1 MAQLVIKNVRSY
13 SKERG
18 INIDLSKKI
27 NLIYGQNG
35 SGKSTISGYFY
46 SPSNSS
52 YRECSFSQKDD
63 YQYIVYNNQFV
74 EDSFYHKS
82 EQPGVFTLSQSNKEV
97 MEDIK
102 QSDKKMASLKG
113 SLTRLENG
121 IKEKNEML
129 TKLENSCKDAVW
141 KKTAHIR
148 ATELTELMTGSLRK
162 DSLYNKICTQVRK
175 DEASSDDVLNE
186 YKKLKN
192 NKSSSFNS
200 ISLPSMPVLNTLQ
213 EELLLTPLIPSSN
226 SYLSNVIN
234 ELGNADWV
242 KLGLGYVNDSKCP
255 FCQGDT
261 IDNDFLKAIKDVF
274 DETYELR
281 LEDLRS
287 FHNDYS
293 KACDEFTRELEHS
306 LNGSGYISDDD
317 SIWSL
322 ITQIGQALEL
332 NKNAIK
338 EKIEKPSAVISVTDL
353 SINQDELNKK
363 IKNLNGEI
371 KETNDRLNIYEAS
384 ISNVTN
390 KLWMVLRNS
399 CGDVI
404 DNNNG
409 NMEELKKERNAIIK
423 RKEILEGEIQQEKI
437 KLSQLRKQVSNM
449 DETIDKINAS
459 LRNLG
464 LNGLEIKKAHER
476 NFFQIH
482 RGNDNVEVYK
492 SLSEGEKTIITFLYF
507 LECCEGQLEE
517 GEVKDKLIVIDDPI
531 SSLSHDYIYE
541 ISSLIHYR
549 IIEGMAPEAKVLILT
564 HNLFFF
570 QELLK
575 LAPPKIKIFDKQ
587 YNLLRVVKNE
597 FSDVIAMSK
606 GDIKNEYESYWMV
619 LKNVKDGIVNP
630 VVLPNV
636 MRNILEYY
644 FSFSCKLESL
654 RVVLEK
660 LAESESDI
668 TYKSFCRYMHRGSH
682 SDSSNI
688 NNLGRGATEKY
699 FEIFKNVFDKTDDLP
714 HYNRMFGSE
723 IDKEMTE

>member
-13 SKERG
+13 SKERS

-63 YQYIVYNNQFV
+63 YQYVVYNNQFV

-121 IKEKNEML
+121 IKEKDEML

-200 ISLPSMPVLNTLQ
+200 INLPSMPILNRLQ

-242 KLGLGYVNDSKCP
+242 KLGLGYVNDTKCP

-261 IDNDFLKAIKDVF
+261 INNDFLKAIKDVF

-306 LNGSGYISDDD
+306 LNGSSYISDDD

-338 EKIEKPSAVISVTDL
+338 EKIEKPSAVISATDL
-353 SINQDELNKK
+353 SMNHDELNTK

-371 KETNDRLNIYEAS
+371 KEINDRLNIYEAS

-390 KLWMVLRNS
+390 KLWMVLRNL

-404 DNNNG
+404 DNNNS
-409 NMEELKKERNAIIK
+409 NMDELKKERNTIIK
-423 RKEILEGEIQQEKI
+423 RKETLEGEIQQEKN

-549 IIEGMAPEAKVLILT
+549 IIEGMAPEAKVLVLT

-575 LAPPKIKIFDKQ
+575 LAPPKIKTFDKQ

-654 RVVLEK
+654 KVVLEK

-699 FEIFKNVFDKTDDLP
+699 FEIFKDVFDKTDDLP

>member
-1 MAQLVIKNVRSY
+1 MAQLVIRNVRSY
-13 SKERG
+13 SKERS

-46 SPSNSS
+46 SPSNVA
-52 YRECSFSQKDD
+52 YNDCSFSKEGD
-63 YQYIVYNNQFV
+63 YNYVVYNNQFV

-97 MEDIK
+97 LDDIK
-102 QSDKKMASLKG
+102 QSDKKIASLK
-113 SLTRLENG
+113 SRLTRLDSE
-121 IKEKNEML
+121 IKEKDEML
-129 TKLENSCKDAVW
+129 IKLENSCKEAVW

-148 ATELTELMTGSLRK
+148 TTELTELMAKSLRK
-162 DSLYNKICTQVRK
+162 DSLYSKICTQAEK
-175 DEASSDDVLNE
+175 DEASTEDVLNE

-192 NKSSSFNS
+192 NKTSSFNS
-200 ISLPSMPVLNTLQ
+200 INHPSMPILNTQ
-213 EELLLTPLIPSSN
+213 KEELLLTPLIPSSN
-226 SYLSNVIN
+226 SYLSNVIE

-242 KLGLGYVNDSKCP
+242 KSGLGYVNDTRCP

-261 IDNDFLKAIKDVF
+261 INNDFLKAITDVF

-281 LEDLRS
+281 LKDLKDIY
-287 FHNDYS
+287 NDYS
-293 KACDEFTRELEHS
+293 NSCDEYLRELEHS
-306 LNGSGYISDDD
+306 LFDSGYVSDDD
-317 SIWSL
+317 NIWGM
-322 ITQIGQALEL
+322 IKQIGQSLEL
-332 NKNAIK
+332 NKNALK
-338 EKIEKPSAVISVTDL
+338 EKIEKPSAAISLIDS
-353 SINQDELNKK
+353 SINYDEVNAK
-363 IKNLNGEI
+363 IKVLNGEI
-371 KETNDRLNIYEAS
+371 KEINDRLNAYETSIYNITS
-384 ISNVTN
+384 
-390 KLWMVLRNS
+390 KLWKVLRNLCS
-399 CGDVI
+399 DVI
-404 DNNNG
+404 DNNNT
-409 NMEELKKERNAIIK
+409 NMEELKGERNSIIQ
-423 RKEILEGEIQQEKI
+423 RKDIIEGEIQQEKVR
-437 KLSQLRKQVSNM
+437 LSNLRKQVSNM
-449 DETIDKINAS
+449 DETVDKINAS
-459 LRNLG
+459 LKNLG
-464 LNGLEIKKAHER
+464 LNSLEIKKSYER

-482 RGNDNVEVYK
+482 RGNDNVEIYK

-507 LECCEGQLEE
+507 LECCEGQLED
-517 GEVKDKLIVIDDPI
+517 GEIKDKLIVIDDPI

-549 IIEGMAPEAKVLILT
+549 IIEGIAPDAKILILT

-570 QELLK
+570 QEILK
-575 LAPPKIKIFDKQ
+575 LAPPKIKTFDKQ

-597 FSDVIAMSK
+597 YSDVIAMSK

-619 LKNVKDGIVNP
+619 LKNVKEGIVNP

-654 RVVLEK
+654 KTALEK

-688 NNLGRGATEKY
+688 NNLGRGTTEKY

-714 HYNRMFGSE
+714 HYNRMFGVE
-723 IDKEMTE
+723 IDKENVE

>member
-13 SKERG
+13 SKERS

-63 YQYIVYNNQFV
+63 YQYVVYNNQFV

-121 IKEKNEML
+121 IKEKDEML

-200 ISLPSMPVLNTLQ
+200 INLPSMPILNRLQ

-242 KLGLGYVNDSKCP
+242 KLGLGYVNDTKCP

-261 IDNDFLKAIKDVF
+261 INNDFLKAIKDVF

-293 KACDEFTRELEHS
+293 KACDDFTRELEHS

-322 ITQIGQALEL
+322 ITQNGQALEL

-353 SINQDELNKK
+353 SMNHDELNTK
-363 IKNLNGEI
+363 IKDLNGEI
-371 KETNDRLNIYEAS
+371 KEINDRLNIYEAS

-390 KLWMVLRNS
+390 KLWMVLRNL

-404 DNNNG
+404 DNNNS
-409 NMEELKKERNAIIK
+409 NMDELKKERNTIIK
-423 RKEILEGEIQQEKI
+423 RKETLEGEIQQEKNNF
-437 KLSQLRKQVSNM
+437 SQLRKKVSNM

-549 IIEGMAPEAKVLILT
+549 IIEGMAPEAKVLVLT

-575 LAPPKIKIFDKQ
+575 LAPPKIKTFDKQ

-654 RVVLEK
+654 KVVLEK

-699 FEIFKNVFDKTDDLP
+699 FEIFKDVFDKTDDLP

>member
-13 SKERG
+13 SKERS

-52 YRECSFSQKDD
+52 YKECSFSQKDD
-63 YQYIVYNNQFV
+63 YQYVVYNNQFV

-121 IKEKNEML
+121 IKEKDEML

-200 ISLPSMPVLNTLQ
+200 INLPSMPILNRLQ

-242 KLGLGYVNDSKCP
+242 KLGLGYVNDTKCP

-261 IDNDFLKAIKDVF
+261 INNDFLKAIKDVF

-306 LNGSGYISDDD
+306 LNGSSYISDDD

-338 EKIEKPSAVISVTDL
+338 EKIEKPSAVISATDL
-353 SINQDELNKK
+353 SMNHDELNTK

-371 KETNDRLNIYEAS
+371 KEINDRLNIYEAS

-390 KLWMVLRNS
+390 KLWMVLRNL

-404 DNNNG
+404 DNNNS
-409 NMEELKKERNAIIK
+409 NMDELKKERNTIIK
-423 RKEILEGEIQQEKI
+423 RKETLEGEIQQEKN

-549 IIEGMAPEAKVLILT
+549 IIEGMAPEAKVLVLT

-575 LAPPKIKIFDKQ
+575 LAPPKIKTFDKQ

-654 RVVLEK
+654 KVVLEK

-699 FEIFKNVFDKTDDLP
+699 FEIFKDVFDKTDDLP

>member
-1 MAQLVIKNVRSY
+1 MAQLVIKNVKSY
-13 SKERG
+13 SKERS

-113 SLTRLENG
+113 SLTRLESG
-121 IKEKNEML
+121 IKEKDEML
-129 TKLENSCKDAVW
+129 TKLQNSCKDAIW

-148 ATELTELMTGSLRK
+148 VTELSELMTGSLRK
-162 DSLYNKICTQVRK
+162 DSLYNKICAQVRR
-175 DEASSDDVLNE
+175 DDASSDDVLNE

-200 ISLPSMPVLNTLQ
+200 ISIPLMPILNTIQ

-226 SYLSNVIN
+226 SYLSNVIK

-242 KLGLGYVNDSKCP
+242 KLGLGYVNDTKCP
-255 FCQGDT
+255 FCQGET
-261 IDNDFLKAIKDVF
+261 INNDFLKAIKDVF

-281 LEDLRS
+281 LEALRA

-293 KACDEFTRELEHS
+293 KACDEYIRDLERS

-317 SIWSL
+317 NIWSL

-338 EKIEKPSAVISVTDL
+338 EKVEKPSVVISITDL
-353 SINQDELNKK
+353 SANHDELNSK
-363 IKNLNGEI
+363 IKKMNGEI
-371 KETNDRLNIYEAS
+371 KEINDRLSVYETS

-390 KLWMVLRNS
+390 KLWMVLRS
-399 CGDVI
+399 LCGDVI

-409 NMEELKKERNAIIK
+409 NMEELKGERNSIIK
-423 RKEILEGEIQQEKI
+423 RKEAIEGEIQQEKN

-449 DETIDKINAS
+449 DETIEKINAS
-459 LRNLG
+459 LKNLG

-482 RGNDNVEVYK
+482 RGSDNVEIYK

-549 IIEGMAPEAKVLILT
+549 IIEGMAPEDKVLILT

-575 LAPPKIKIFDKQ
+575 LAPPKIKTFDKK

-597 FSDVIAMSK
+597 FSDVIDMSK

-654 RVVLEK
+654 KLALET

-723 IDKEMTE
+723 IDKEMAE

>member
-13 SKERG
+13 SKERS

-63 YQYIVYNNQFV
+63 YQYVVYNNQFV

-121 IKEKNEML
+121 IKEKDEML

-200 ISLPSMPVLNTLQ
+200 INLPSMPILNRLQ

-242 KLGLGYVNDSKCP
+242 KLGLGYVNDTKCP

-261 IDNDFLKAIKDVF
+261 INNDFLKAIKDVF

-287 FHNDYS
+287 FHNNYS
-293 KACDEFTRELEHS
+293 KACDDFTRELEHS

-322 ITQIGQALEL
+322 IAQNGQALEL

-353 SINQDELNKK
+353 SVNHDELNTK

-371 KETNDRLNIYEAS
+371 KEINDRLNIYEAS

-390 KLWMVLRNS
+390 KLWMVLRNL

-404 DNNNG
+404 DNNNS
-409 NMEELKKERNAIIK
+409 NMDELKKERNTIIK
-423 RKEILEGEIQQEKI
+423 RKETLEGEIQQEKNN
-437 KLSQLRKQVSNM
+437 LSQLRKKVSNM

-575 LAPPKIKIFDKQ
+575 LAPPKIKTFDKQ
-587 YNLLRVVKNE
+587 YNLLRVIKNE

-654 RVVLEK
+654 KVVLEK

-699 FEIFKNVFDKTDDLP
+699 FEIFKDVFDKTDDLP

>member
-13 SKERG
+13 SKERS

-63 YQYIVYNNQFV
+63 YQYVVYNNQFV

-102 QSDKKMASLKG
+102 RSDKKMASLKG

-121 IKEKNEML
+121 IKEKDEML

-148 ATELTELMTGSLRK
+148 STELTELMTGSLRK

-200 ISLPSMPVLNTLQ
+200 INLPSMPILNRLQ

-242 KLGLGYVNDSKCP
+242 KLGLGYVNDTKCP

-261 IDNDFLKAIKDVF
+261 INNDFLKAISDVF
-274 DETYELR
+274 DEIYELR

-293 KACDEFTRELEHS
+293 KACDDFTRELEHS

-322 ITQIGQALEL
+322 ITQNGQALEL

-353 SINQDELNKK
+353 SMNHDELNTK
-363 IKNLNGEI
+363 IKDLNGEI
-371 KETNDRLNIYEAS
+371 KEINDRLNIYEAS

-390 KLWMVLRNS
+390 KLWMVLRNL

-404 DNNNG
+404 DNNNS
-409 NMEELKKERNAIIK
+409 NMDELKKERNTIIK
-423 RKEILEGEIQQEKI
+423 RKETLEGEIQQEKNNF
-437 KLSQLRKQVSNM
+437 SQLRKKVSNM

-549 IIEGMAPEAKVLILT
+549 IIEGMAPEAKVLVLT

-575 LAPPKIKIFDKQ
+575 LAPPKIKTFDKQ

-654 RVVLEK
+654 KVVLEK

-699 FEIFKNVFDKTDDLP
+699 FEIFKDVFDKTDDLP

>member
-13 SKERG
+13 SKERS

-63 YQYIVYNNQFV
+63 YQYVVYNNQFV

-121 IKEKNEML
+121 IKEKDEML

-200 ISLPSMPVLNTLQ
+200 INLPSMPILNRLQ

-242 KLGLGYVNDSKCP
+242 KLGLGYVNDTKCP

-261 IDNDFLKAIKDVF
+261 INNDFLKAIKDVF
-274 DETYELR
+274 NETYELR

-306 LNGSGYISDDD
+306 LNGSSYISDDD

-338 EKIEKPSAVISVTDL
+338 EKIEKPSAVISATDL
-353 SINQDELNKK
+353 SMNHDELNTK

-371 KETNDRLNIYEAS
+371 KEINDRLNIYEAS

-390 KLWMVLRNS
+390 KLWMVLRNL

-404 DNNNG
+404 DNNNS
-409 NMEELKKERNAIIK
+409 NMDELKKERNTIIK
-423 RKEILEGEIQQEKI
+423 RKETLEGEIQQEKN

-549 IIEGMAPEAKVLILT
+549 IIEGMAPEAKVLVLT

-575 LAPPKIKIFDKQ
+575 LAPPKIKTFDKQ

-654 RVVLEK
+654 KVVLEK

-699 FEIFKNVFDKTDDLP
+699 FEIFKDVFDKTDDLP

>member
-13 SKERG
+13 SKERS

-63 YQYIVYNNQFV
+63 YQYVVYNNQFV

-121 IKEKNEML
+121 IKEKDEML

-200 ISLPSMPVLNTLQ
+200 INLPSMPILNRLQ

-242 KLGLGYVNDSKCP
+242 KLGLGYVNDTKCP
-255 FCQGDT
+255 FCQRDT
-261 IDNDFLKAIKDVF
+261 INNDFLKAIKDVF

-293 KACDEFTRELEHS
+293 KACDDFTRELEHS

-322 ITQIGQALEL
+322 ITQNGQALEL

-353 SINQDELNKK
+353 SMNHDELNTK

-371 KETNDRLNIYEAS
+371 KEINDRLNVYEAS

-390 KLWMVLRNS
+390 KLWMVLRNL

-404 DNNNG
+404 DNNNS
-409 NMEELKKERNAIIK
+409 NMDELKKERNTIIK
-423 RKEILEGEIQQEKI
+423 RKETLEGEIQQEKNN
-437 KLSQLRKQVSNM
+437 LSQLRKKVSNM

-549 IIEGMAPEAKVLILT
+549 IIEGMAPEAKVLVLT

-575 LAPPKIKIFDKQ
+575 LAPPKIKTFDKQ

-654 RVVLEK
+654 KVVLEK

-699 FEIFKNVFDKTDDLP
+699 FEIFKDVFDKTDDLP

>member
-1 MAQLVIKNVRSY
+1 MAQLVIKNVKSY
-13 SKERG
+13 SKERS

-63 YQYIVYNNQFV
+63 YQYVVYNNQFV

-82 EQPGVFTLSQSNKEV
+82 EQPGVFTLSQTNKEV

-102 QSDKKMASLKG
+102 QSDKKMASLKV

-121 IKEKNEML
+121 IKEKDEML

-200 ISLPSMPVLNTLQ
+200 INLPSMPILNKLQ

-242 KLGLGYVNDSKCP
+242 KLGLGYVNDTKCP

-261 IDNDFLKAIKDVF
+261 INNDFLKAIKDVF

-322 ITQIGQALEL
+322 NTQIGQALEL

-353 SINQDELNKK
+353 SINHDELKTK
-363 IKNLNGEI
+363 IKSLNGEI
-371 KETNDRLNIYEAS
+371 KEINDRLNIYEAS

-390 KLWMVLRNS
+390 KLWMVLRNL

-404 DNNNG
+404 DNNNS
-409 NMEELKKERNAIIK
+409 NMDELKKERNTIIK
-423 RKEILEGEIQQEKI
+423 RKEILEDEIQQEKNN
-437 KLSQLRKQVSNM
+437 LSQLRKQVSNM

-464 LNGLEIKKAHER
+464 LNSLEIKKAHER

-575 LAPPKIKIFDKQ
+575 LAPPKIKTFDKQ

-597 FSDVIAMSK
+597 FSDVISMSK

-654 RVVLEK
+654 KVVLEK

-699 FEIFKNVFDKTDDLP
+699 FEIFKDVFDKTDDLP
-714 HYNRMFGSE
+714 HYNRMFGCE

>member
-13 SKERG
+13 SKERS

-63 YQYIVYNNQFV
+63 YQYVVYNNQFV

-121 IKEKNEML
+121 IKEKDEML

-200 ISLPSMPVLNTLQ
+200 INLPSMPILNRLQ

-242 KLGLGYVNDSKCP
+242 KLGLGYVNDTKCP

-261 IDNDFLKAIKDVF
+261 INNDFLKAIKDVF

-293 KACDEFTRELEHS
+293 KACDDFTRELEHS

-322 ITQIGQALEL
+322 ITQNGQALEL

-353 SINQDELNKK
+353 SMNHDELNTK

-371 KETNDRLNIYEAS
+371 KEINDRLNIYEAS

-390 KLWMVLRNS
+390 KLWMVLRNL

-404 DNNNG
+404 DNNNS
-409 NMEELKKERNAIIK
+409 NMDELKKERNTIIK
-423 RKEILEGEIQQEKI
+423 RKETLEGEIQQEKNN
-437 KLSQLRKQVSNM
+437 LSQLRKKVSNM

-549 IIEGMAPEAKVLILT
+549 IIEGMAPEAKVLVLT

-575 LAPPKIKIFDKQ
+575 LAPPKIKTFDKQ

-654 RVVLEK
+654 KVVLEK

-699 FEIFKNVFDKTDDLP
+699 FEIFKDVFDKTDDLP

>member
-13 SKERG
+13 SKERS

-63 YQYIVYNNQFV
+63 YQYVVYNNQFV

-121 IKEKNEML
+121 IKEKDEML
-129 TKLENSCKDAVW
+129 TKLENNCKDAVW

-175 DEASSDDVLNE
+175 DEAGSDDVLNE

-200 ISLPSMPVLNTLQ
+200 INLPSIPILNKLQ

-234 ELGNADWV
+234 KLGNADWV
-242 KLGLGYVNDSKCP
+242 KLGLGYINDTKCP
-255 FCQGDT
+255 FCQCDT

-274 DETYELR
+274 DETYELK
-281 LEDLRS
+281 LEELRS
-287 FHNDYS
+287 FHNYYS

-353 SINQDELNKK
+353 SINYDKLNTK
-363 IKNLNGEI
+363 IKKLNGEI
-371 KETNDRLNIYEAS
+371 NEINDRLNIYETS
-384 ISNVTN
+384 ISNITN
-390 KLWMVLRNS
+390 KLWMVLRDL

-409 NMEELKKERNAIIK
+409 NMDELKKERNEIIK
-423 RKEILEGEIQQEKI
+423 SKEIIEGEIQQEKI

-459 LRNLG
+459 LKNLG

-541 ISSLIHYR
+541 ISTLIHYR
-549 IIEGMAPEAKVLILT
+549 IIEGMAPETKVLILT

-575 LAPPKIKIFDKQ
+575 LAPTKIKTFDKQ

-619 LKNVKDGIVNP
+619 LKNVRDGIVNP

-654 RVVLEK
+654 KVVLEK

-723 IDKEMTE
+723 IDNEMTE